1 MSDAFQP
8 RRRIPGLGVV
18 ISLLFLAAPI
28 AGVTWWLNRPKGD
41 APPPGL
47 TLADLDV
54 VCLGRVNGEKP
65 VIYLEPALAG
75 KVAKVHEDA
84 EGKHVKAGKELI
96 ELDNKSLVLRVK
108 EADATINAAKIEV
121 EAANLEVKLHPIR
134 KATQE
139 AAVAAAADRVATARR
154 VFEEKKTARS
164 FGTITP
170 AELAAAESE
179 VKQYEQLEGVEKSRL
194 EELKLADPS
203 LKVRAAEAKRAIAT
217 VAREQAQK
225 AVDDCVLRAPVDGT
239 VLRVQ
244 VSVGESVAPGSPLP
258 PVVFRP
264 DGPLVVRADLQQ
276 EFLGRVK
283 KGMKATVRDDAR
295 ADSPTWTGT
304 VHSVGYLVAPKKA
317 ILLEPGEMNDVR
329 TVECVIALD
338 GNTEGLLVGQRMRVR
353 IGRAE

>member
-1 MSDAFQP
+1 MSDAYQP
-8 RRRIPGLGVV
+8 RRRIPGLGIVL
-18 ISLLFLAAPI
+18 SLLFLAAPI
-28 AGVTWWLNRPKGD
+28 ALVAWWLNRTKGD
-41 APPPGL
+41 DPPPDI

-65 VIYLEPALAG
+65 AIYLEPALAG
-75 KVAKVHEDA
+75 KVAKVHDVEGRHVGA
-84 EGKHVKAGKELI
+84 EQALL
-96 ELDNKSLVLRVK
+96 ELDAASLALRVK
-108 EADATINAAKIEV
+108 EADATVAAAEVEV
-121 EAANLEVKLHPIR
+121 EAAKLEVKLQPIR

-139 AAVAAAADRVATARR
+139 AALAAAADRVATARR
-154 VFEEKKTARS
+154 VLEEKKTART

-179 VKQYEQLEGVEKSRL
+179 VRQYEQLEGVEKSRL
-194 EELKLADPS
+194 EELKLADPG
-203 LKVRAAEAKRAIAT
+203 LKVRAAEAKRAVAA
-217 VAREQAQK
+217 VAREQARK
-225 AVDDCVLRAPVDGT
+225 AVNDCVLRAPSAGT

-258 PVVFRP
+258 PVTFRP
-264 DGPLVVRADLQQ
+264 DGPLVVRAELQQ

-283 KGMKATVRDDAR
+283 PGMKATVRDDAR
-295 ADSPTWTGT
+295 PDSPTWSGT
-304 VHSVGYLVAPKKA
+304 VQSVGHLVAPRKA

-338 GNTEGLLVGQRMRVR
+338 GSTEGLLVGQRMRVR